1 MSPRRRP
8 PVPPRRSRLGAL
20 VLTSGLLV
28 VGCGGDPA
36 PEAEPYLLTDLEGGT
51 AAPSAD
57 IGSPTPAATPT
68 SEGEAPSGA
77 DLIARIGEAVVAFD
91 SVVIT
96 RGNGTPPPDVRAGV
110 TYGSSDDFTAT
121 INLGPGVDPLLVE
134 RVEGTLYVGNA
145 DNPPQPVGADDV
157 RSGAGGSLP
166 ALLAWSP
173 LLDLRAVLT
182 GAGPVTEVVAGS
194 EYRFDVDLGAL
205 PRPSIIVPDQQ
216 QGSATATLTL
226 DDDALPVR
234 LTLSYDD
241 TDVVLGYSE
250 WGAPVELTVP

>member
-8 PVPPRRSRLGAL
+8 PVPPRRARIGAV
-20 VLTSGLLV
+20 VLASGLLA
-28 VGCGGDPA
+28 VGCGGEPA
-36 PEAEPYLLTDLEGGT
+36 PEAESYLLTDLAGGT

-57 IGSPTPAATPT
+57 IGAPTSTATPT
-68 SEGEAPSGA
+68 PVGEPLTGA

-96 RGNGTPPPDVRAGV
+96 RGTGTPPPDLRAGV
-110 TYGSSDDFTAT
+110 TYGSSDDFTAA
-121 INLGPGVDPLLVE
+121 INLGPGVDALLVE
-134 RVEGTLYVGNA
+134 RVDGTLYVGNA

-182 GAGPVTEVVAGS
+182 GAGPVTEVVVGS
-194 EYRFDVDLGAL
+194 EYGFDVDLGSL
-205 PRPSIIVPDQQ
+205 PRPSTIVPDQQ

-226 DDDALPVR
+226 DEDALPVR
-234 LTLSYDD
+234 LKISYDE
-241 TDVVLGYSE
+241 TDVVLAYSE
-250 WGAPVELTVP
+250 WGAPVELTVS